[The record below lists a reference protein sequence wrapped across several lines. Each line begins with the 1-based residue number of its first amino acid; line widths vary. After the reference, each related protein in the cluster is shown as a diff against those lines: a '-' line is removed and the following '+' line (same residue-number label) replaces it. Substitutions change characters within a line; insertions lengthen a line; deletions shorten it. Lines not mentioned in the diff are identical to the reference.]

1 MSRVALITAAS
12 RGIGAACAR
21 ALAARDY
28 RVVLLARSEEVHGLA
43 AEVGGVG
50 IQGSV
55 TSETDLRRVVDAA
68 VSRFGRVDAV
78 VNNTGHPA
86 KGELLSIT
94 DDDWH
99 TGLDL
104 LLLNVVRVAR
114 LVTPSMLDQGGGTF
128 VNISSFS
135 AREPG
140 LRFPVSATL
149 RAALANFVKL
159 YSQRYASH
167 GIRMNNILP
176 GWIASHEVDEE
187 SRRQIPLGRAG
198 TPDEVAAAVAFLLSD
213 DARYITGESLLVDGG
228 LVRAV

>member
-1 MSRVALITAAS
+1 
-12 RGIGAACAR
+12 
-21 ALAARDY
+21 
-28 RVVLLARSEEVHGLA
+28 
-43 AEVGGVG
+43 
-50 IQGSV
+50 
-55 TSETDLRRVVDAA
+55 
-68 VSRFGRVDAV
+68 
-78 VNNTGHPA
+78 

-94 DDDWH
+94 DEDWH

-104 LLLNVVRVAR
+104 LLLNVVRMAR
-114 LVTPSMLDQGGGTF
+114 LVTPSMLDQGGGAF

-149 RAALANFVKL
+149 RAALANFAKL

-176 GWIASHEVDEE
+176 GWIDSHEVDEE

-198 TPDEVAAAVAFLLSD
+198 KPDEVAAAVAFLLSD
-213 DARYITGESLLVDGG
+213 DACYITGESLLVDGG